1 MNRDLYHIP
10 VLLKETIDALQV
22 RETGVYVDLTFGGG
36 GHTRELLRQGA
47 GRVIC
52 FDQDEDAR
60 QNLPQDERVIFV
72 QHNFRYLKYFL
83 RYLKEGQVDGILAD
97 IGVSSHEFD
106 EGGRGFSYRYDS
118 RLDMRMNQNAQVSAY
133 DILNTYSESELV
145 RMFREYGELSGAKRI
160 AADILKRREKSPIE
174 TTGDLV
180 SVVEQRVPSYKKMSF
195 LSQVFQAVRIEVNDE
210 LGALKDVLGQMSE
223 VLRPGGRVAVISYH
237 SLEDRIVKR
246 FMKTGN
252 VDGIMRKDLYGN
264 VLSDFKIAVKLQIPD
279 EDEIARNVRARSAK
293 LRVLERL

>member
-180 SVVEQRVPSYKKMSF
+180 GVVEQRVPSYKKMSF

-279 EDEIARNVRARSAK
+279 EDEIVRNVRARSAK

>member
-118 RLDMRMNQNAQVSAY
+118 RLDMRMNQNARVSAY

-180 SVVEQRVPSYKKMSF
+180 SVVERRVPSYKKMSF

-223 VLRPGGRVAVISYH
+223 VLRPRGRVAVISYH

>member
-223 VLRPGGRVAVISYH
+223 VLRPRGRVAVISYH

>member
-60 QNLPQDERVIFV
+60 QNLPEDERVIFV

-118 RLDMRMNQNAQVSAY
+118 RLDMRMNQNARVSAY

>member
-223 VLRPGGRVAVISYH
+223 VLRPRGRVAVISYH

-279 EDEIARNVRARSAK
+279 EDEIVRNVRARSAK

>member
-180 SVVEQRVPSYKKMSF
+180 GVVEQRVPSYKKMSF

>member
-118 RLDMRMNQNAQVSAY
+118 RLDMRMNQNARVSAY